1 MSRKEIIQRAAAE
14 EGTTENPPNS
24 NKTKYGEWYGL
35 NGVPWCAI
43 FVSYIFDKAGHSLG
57 FIETG
62 KGYQSCQGGYN
73 HWRSTNEFTTNPQP
87 GDIVLYDWNG
97 DGHCDHTGIF
107 LRWIKQ
113 GEKFE
118 AWEGNTSMTD
128 NSNGGIVMLRK
139 RSANVVR
146 AFVSPAVLG
155 GMTDQIIHNDL
166 AAGDRGS
173 RISDLQHKLSELGYK
188 IVIDGWFGKETE
200 IAVKRFQEEN
210 HLEATGIVSEALIG
224 YMTDILNR
232 PRVSDKKLISGSF
245 LKKGDR
251 GFAVLSLQ
259 KKLNAFGANFDFPEF
274 RDALTIALHNV
285 MQSQKDKFKIGGA
298 NPISEEQLLDKFCFL
313 NAKSFLEN
321 HLPTQ
326 I

>member
-1 MSRKEIIQRAAAE
+1 M
-14 EGTTENPPNS
+14 
-24 NKTKYGEWYGL
+24 
-35 NGVPWCAI
+35 
-43 FVSYIFDKAGHSLG
+43 
-57 FIETG
+57 
-62 KGYQSCQGGYN
+62 
-73 HWRSTNEFTTNPQP
+73 
-87 GDIVLYDWNG
+87 
-97 DGHCDHTGIF
+97 
-107 LRWIKQ
+107 
-113 GEKFE
+113 
-118 AWEGNTSMTD
+118 
-128 NSNGGIVMLRK
+128 
-139 RSANVVR
+139 
-146 AFVSPAVLG
+146 
-155 GMTDQIIHNDL
+155 
-166 AAGDRGS
+166 
-173 RISDLQHKLSELGYK
+173 
-188 IVIDGWFGKETE
+188 IDGWFGKETE